1 MVNTTTTGSKVLIFG
16 DFQNFYVADRLGMT
30 AELIPHIFGAAQGNL
45 PTGQRGLFCYWRTG
59 TVVAVVNAFRYL
71 EVL

>member
-1 MVNTTTTGSKVLIFG
+1 MRRTSARRHVVNVERGGHVSL
-16 DFQNFYVADRLGMT
+16 L
-30 AELIPHIFGAAQGNL
+30 PHIFGAAQGNL